1 MKKQIKLQRKD
12 TRFRGNKVKKMKKL
26 YLALLDS
33 GLGAV
38 GGWFAGEALR
48 GLHVFAG
55 LTSYLP
61 TWAYPAAVALVGAMF
76 AFRAFLIEDEY
87 EDAE

>member
-12 TRFRGNKVKKMKKL
+12 TKFIGNKVKKMKKL

-61 TWAYPAAVALVGAMF
+61 TWAYPAAVALVGAF
-76 AFRAFLIEDEY
+76 IGFRDFLIEELDE
-87 EDAE
+87 E